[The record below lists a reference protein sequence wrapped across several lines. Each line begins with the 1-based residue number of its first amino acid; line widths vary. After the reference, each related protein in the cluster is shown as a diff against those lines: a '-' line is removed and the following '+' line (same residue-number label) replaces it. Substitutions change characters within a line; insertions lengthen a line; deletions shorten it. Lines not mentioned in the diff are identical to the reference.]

1 MKLDRLAIKEKL
13 EQIKESLTLQYQ
25 LQTETYILLQL
36 TQERINRN
44 DRNLQVLHGRRE
56 IHRLKKEEKNYN
68 KLMDEQ
74 NTTIRKLME
83 LRKVYRR
90 ESRAFQDLNGD
101 NVVFE
106 NDFV

>member
-1 MKLDRLAIKEKL
+1 MKLNRLAIKEKL
-13 EQIKESLTLQYQ
+13 EQIKESLTLQLQ
-25 LQTETYILLQL
+25 LQTETYILLQM
-36 TQERINRN
+36 TQEKLNRN
-44 DRNLQVLHGRRE
+44 SRSLQVLYGRRE
-56 IHRLKKEEKNYN
+56 IHRLKREETAYN
-68 KLMDEQ
+68 KLLDDYT
-74 NTTIRKLME
+74 TTIRKLME